1 MKVSRGVK
9 GSVSI
14 LTAVALVVLS
24 ACGSEKGG
32 SSGAETTAPA
42 GGSSEMPSS
51 SAGGGDESEQSAPGS
66 DSELTP
72 ITIGV
77 LAPISGPLPNI
88 GEAMSNG
95 YTIGAKLLSG
105 PETGFDIE
113 LKIADTQYD
122 PTVAVQQFRQLASDG
137 TVSIIQGLPSSSSCK
152 AVSEVA
158 TALEQVYIG
167 DCIDASLLE
176 NPSPYFVMGAAG
188 AVDLA
193 HGAAAR
199 AHDRFPDVVEWD
211 TYALDYVTGRGVV
224 SNFEAGIKEN
234 GGALGKSVWAPLDA
248 TDVRPFLTSLQQA
261 TPLGSNKGLMVY
273 AFGDLGSSFLKQAST
288 VELPDR
294 YKVIVWVNA
303 DDLALKGV
311 GAALP
316 EIEAVTDVM
325 TEAYL
330 PMDDGL
336 LAKFIE
342 EYESEFGTYPP
353 DQATKSLKELQ
364 VGISAAKKANST
376 KSSDIQKVLVGLQPD
391 TLKGDTVVN
400 EQHYL
405 EQSVVGG
412 TCKGD
417 ASDPKGRNFSCENV
431 SVISF

>member
-1 MKVSRGVK
+1 MRKHTLNKILVS
-9 GSVSI
+9 SI
-14 LTAVALVVLS
+14 ALSALVFAVA
-24 ACGSEKGG
+24 CGNDGKG
-32 SSGAETTAPA
+32 SSGSESLPPPT
-42 GGSSEMPSS
+42 GSSAAQSS
-51 SAGGGDESEQSAPGS
+51 DAVESAASS
-66 DSELTP
+66 DSATNEELTP

-88 GEAMSNG
+88 GEAMQRG
-95 YTIGAKLLSG
+95 YTIAAKLLSG
-105 PETGFDIE
+105 PSTGFDIS

-137 TVSIIQGLPSSSSCK
+137 SVAVIQGLPSSSSCK

-158 TALEQVYIG
+158 TALKQVYIG
-167 DCIDASLLE
+167 DCIDASLLD

-188 AVDLA
+188 APSLA

-199 AHDRFPDVVEWD
+199 VHDRFPDVLEWD

-224 SNFEAGIKEN
+224 SNFESGIGEWN
-234 GGALGKSVWAPLDA
+234 GVLGKSVWAPLDA

-261 TPLGSNKGLMVY
+261 TPVGSNKGLMVY

-342 EYESEFGTYPP
+342 EYQSEYGMYPP

-376 KSSDIQKVLVGLQPD
+376 KSSDIQKVLVGLHPE
-391 TLKGDTVVN
+391 TLKGDTVID
-400 EQHYL
+400 EKHYL

-417 ASDPKGRNFSCENV
+417 ASDPKGRNFICENV
-431 SVISF
+431 SVITF